1 MKMIKLQFH
10 KVSFPRL
17 LLCLCNFFCTSG
29 TLLSH
34 SQIEKST
41 RWNLC
46 SHFKGNLCRHTVYS
60 GQYLACK
67 GCSSEFCFALF
78 SLMTSSDI
86 PHREMGMQ
94 KTVKAKAWHLIICV
108 KVHLTLSPGSI
119 HSYLSRS
126 NILCLPLESYLQT
139 MAADCSWIR
148 APPLCVASCDLF
160 ISKNLGY

>member
-1 MKMIKLQFH
+1 MDFKFFFLQVGLYFLT
-10 KVSFPRL
+10 PRL
-17 LLCLCNFFCTSG
+17 
-29 TLLSH
+29 
-34 SQIEKST
+34 EKST
-41 RWNLC
+41 RWHLC
-46 SHFKGNLCRHTVYS
+46 SHFKGNLCRRTEYS

-108 KVHLTLSPGSI
+108 KVHLTLSPCSI

-126 NILCLPLESYLQT
+126 NILCLPLESCLQT

-148 APPLCVASCDLF
+148 AAPLCVANSDLF
-160 ISKNLGY
+160 ISENLGY